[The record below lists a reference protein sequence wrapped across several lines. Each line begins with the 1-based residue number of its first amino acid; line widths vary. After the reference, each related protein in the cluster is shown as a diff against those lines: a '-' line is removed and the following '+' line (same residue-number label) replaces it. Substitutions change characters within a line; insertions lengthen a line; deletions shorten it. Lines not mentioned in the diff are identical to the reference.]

1 MPLYQGSYSE
11 DGLPT
16 DLADR
21 ISASFPNHFVQ
32 LLNQRVTKDIADAD
46 KYVSPLQSR
55 DDI

>member
-21 ISASFPNHFVQ
+21 IGASFPNHFVQ